1 MQERSGT
8 TKRDDE
14 PDGRYRGSGKL
25 AAPIRKCLLRK
36 LAFDPSLEISNKIQ
50 VVNVNVAQIVTR
62 FSALRVLL
70 NSNGFIP
77 INGKDRRK
85 NNKTFTV
92 FII

>member
-36 LAFDPSLEISNKIQ
+36 LARAFDPSLEISNKIQ
-50 VVNVNVAQIVTR
+50 VHVNVAQIVLCASR
-62 FSALRVLL
+62 LL